1 MHLTAQPSHKRREKY
16 KSATKADLIA
26 SMLKSAPT
34 LSDDTTAAPLD
45 SFKSPRDSL
54 SPIDDCFEE
63 ASRRKGSEFPRDT
76 STFTCSSKCSG
87 AWLPLDFTR
96 SGKQQLIQKAGTQ
109 SQSQKAPHD
118 AFLDVDANHA
128 IATQAVSTPAHAACS
143 PRSPLITRPHRP
155 TDLKI
160 DRSNGLTAIPTND
173 LRSLIRDGHTAGYET
188 STQVPRPKPKKPLSK
203 SHSVTMGS
211 NSSTLNGQS
220 EADDA
225 SLNSG
230 VRRPMRVLRKSS
242 TNLFKRVD
250 SKSPLPRPLTATSII
265 VTDRKPSD
273 LPESP
278 VDPYLE
284 PAHKAREPIILH
296 SDSTMTVDEKAA
308 DDISAAAKPSDDSD
322 KENQSPRAKL
332 KDNSEHNEDNHGT
345 ASALRAS
352 ALSPTIPAP
361 SPLPED
367 SPHKYGLKDRMETP
381 EPEPVKQPP
390 PPEPVE
396 LNKAQRRS
404 SGLEIFNEAKSL
416 QSAQSFLNGLST
428 SRRRAESM
436 NRMTDS
442 TWPTTTTTSRPV
454 SRPGSRPTSTRP
466 PSALHMNTATGSSAG
481 GGGYNDID
489 GRKRGHNFKTNG
501 FAYSR
506 ALNLTQLQ
514 CYRSH
519 TRLLRS
525 KNKAAPVECAVC
537 HMDDDQEHWTCSW
550 CALRMC
556 RYCRKAFG
564 EGGVKA
570 LRGRIREAEIGGCDG
585 GLDGEGSDS
594 EGEKKTGRRV

>member
-1 MHLTAQPSHKRREKY
+1 
-16 KSATKADLIA
+16 
-26 SMLKSAPT
+26 
-34 LSDDTTAAPLD
+34 
-45 SFKSPRDSL
+45 
-54 SPIDDCFEE
+54 
-63 ASRRKGSEFPRDT
+63 
-76 STFTCSSKCSG
+76 
-87 AWLPLDFTR
+87 
-96 SGKQQLIQKAGTQ
+96 
-109 SQSQKAPHD
+109 
-118 AFLDVDANHA
+118 
-128 IATQAVSTPAHAACS
+128 
-143 PRSPLITRPHRP
+143 
-155 TDLKI
+155 
-160 DRSNGLTAIPTND
+160 
-173 LRSLIRDGHTAGYET
+173 
-188 STQVPRPKPKKPLSK
+188 
-203 SHSVTMGS
+203 MGS
-211 NSSTLNGQS
+211 NSSTLNGQPD
-220 EADDA
+220 ADDA

-308 DDISAAAKPSDDSD
+308 DDSTAAAKPSDDSD

-332 KDNSEHNEDNHGT
+332 KDNYELNDDNQGT
-345 ASALRAS
+345 VSALRAS

-436 NRMTDS
+436 NRTTDS
-442 TWPTTTTTSRPV
+442 TWPTITTSRPG
-454 SRPGSRPTSTRP
+454 SRPGSRPTSSRP
-466 PSALHMNTATGSSAG
+466 PSALHMNATG
-481 GGGYNDID
+481 GGGGGGSGGAGYSDGD
-489 GRKRGHNFKTNG
+489 GRKRGHNFKSNG

-514 CYRSH
+514 CYRGH

-525 KNKAAPVECAVC
+525 RNKAAPVECAVC

-570 LRGRIREAEIGGCDG
+570 LRGRIREAEMGCRG
-585 GLDGEGSDS
+585 VRGEDGEGSDS
-594 EGEKKTGRRV
+594 EGEKVVRRGRSRGFT

>member
-1 MHLTAQPSHKRREKY
+1 MHLMARPSLKRREKY

-26 SMLKSAPT
+26 TMLRSTPT
-34 LSDDTTAAPLD
+34 LHNDTTAAPLD
-45 SFKSPRDSL
+45 SSNSPRDSL

-63 ASRRKGSEFPRDT
+63 ENRRKGSEFPRDT
-76 STFTCSSKCSG
+76 STFTCSSKCSE
-87 AWLPLDFTR
+87 AWLPPHFTC
-96 SGKQQLIQKAGTQ
+96 SGKQQLIKEAGTQ
-109 SQSQKAPHD
+109 PQLQKAPAPHD

-160 DRSNGLTAIPTND
+160 DRSNGLTAISADD
-173 LRSLIRDGHTAGYET
+173 LRSLISDGHTAGYET

-284 PAHKAREPIILH
+284 PAHKAREPVILH
-296 SDSTMTVDEKAA
+296 SDSTMTVNEKAA
-308 DDISAAAKPSDDSD
+308 DDLSASAKPSDDSD

-332 KDNSEHNEDNHGT
+332 KDHFEHNDDKHGT
-345 ASALRAS
+345 VSALRAS

-404 SGLEIFNEAKSL
+404 SGLEIFNV
-416 QSAQSFLNGLST
+416 SATPRRLS
-428 SRRRAESM
+428 SI
-436 NRMTDS
+436 N
-442 TWPTTTTTSRPV
+442 P
-454 SRPGSRPTSTRP
+454 
-466 PSALHMNTATGSSAG
+466 H
-481 GGGYNDID
+481 
-489 GRKRGHNFKTNG
+489 
-501 FAYSR
+501 
-506 ALNLTQLQ
+506 
-514 CYRSH
+514 
-519 TRLLRS
+519 
-525 KNKAAPVECAVC
+525 
-537 HMDDDQEHWTCSW
+537 
-550 CALRMC
+550 
-556 RYCRKAFG
+556 
-564 EGGVKA
+564 
-570 LRGRIREAEIGGCDG
+570 
-585 GLDGEGSDS
+585 
-594 EGEKKTGRRV
+594 

>member
-1 MHLTAQPSHKRREKY
+1 
-16 KSATKADLIA
+16 
-26 SMLKSAPT
+26 
-34 LSDDTTAAPLD
+34 
-45 SFKSPRDSL
+45 
-54 SPIDDCFEE
+54 
-63 ASRRKGSEFPRDT
+63 
-76 STFTCSSKCSG
+76 
-87 AWLPLDFTR
+87 
-96 SGKQQLIQKAGTQ
+96 
-109 SQSQKAPHD
+109 
-118 AFLDVDANHA
+118 
-128 IATQAVSTPAHAACS
+128 
-143 PRSPLITRPHRP
+143 
-155 TDLKI
+155 
-160 DRSNGLTAIPTND
+160 
-173 LRSLIRDGHTAGYET
+173 
-188 STQVPRPKPKKPLSK
+188 
-203 SHSVTMGS
+203 
-211 NSSTLNGQS
+211 
-220 EADDA
+220 
-225 SLNSG
+225 
-230 VRRPMRVLRKSS
+230 MRVLRKSS

-332 KDNSEHNEDNHGT
+332 KDNSEHNDDSHGT

-442 TWPTTTTTSRPV
+442 TWPTTTTSRPV
-454 SRPGSRPTSTRP
+454 SRPGSRPTSSRP
-466 PSALHMNTATGSSAG
+466 PSAMHMNATAGGSAG

-585 GLDGEGSDS
+585 GLHGEGSDS
-594 EGEKKTGRRV
+594 EGEKTVGRRGRGRAFT

>member
-1 MHLTAQPSHKRREKY
+1 
-16 KSATKADLIA
+16 
-26 SMLKSAPT
+26 
-34 LSDDTTAAPLD
+34 
-45 SFKSPRDSL
+45 
-54 SPIDDCFEE
+54 
-63 ASRRKGSEFPRDT
+63 
-76 STFTCSSKCSG
+76 
-87 AWLPLDFTR
+87 
-96 SGKQQLIQKAGTQ
+96 
-109 SQSQKAPHD
+109 
-118 AFLDVDANHA
+118 
-128 IATQAVSTPAHAACS
+128 
-143 PRSPLITRPHRP
+143 
-155 TDLKI
+155 
-160 DRSNGLTAIPTND
+160 
-173 LRSLIRDGHTAGYET
+173 
-188 STQVPRPKPKKPLSK
+188 
-203 SHSVTMGS
+203 MGS

-322 KENQSPRAKL
+322 KGNQSPRAKL
-332 KDNSEHNEDNHGT
+332 KDNYEHTDDYHGT

-390 PPEPVE
+390 APEPVE

-442 TWPTTTTTSRPV
+442 TWPTTTTSRPG

-466 PSALHMNTATGSSAG
+466 SSSAMHMNATAGGSAG
-481 GGGYNDID
+481 GGAYRDID

-514 CYRSH
+514 CYRNH

-556 RYCRKAFG
+556 RYCRKAFV

-570 LRGRIREAEIGGCDG
+570 LRGRIREAEMAGCGGDG
-585 GLDGEGSDS
+585 GGDGEGSDS
-594 EGEKKTGRRV
+594 EGETVGRSGRGRAFT

>member
-1 MHLTAQPSHKRREKY
+1 
-16 KSATKADLIA
+16 
-26 SMLKSAPT
+26 
-34 LSDDTTAAPLD
+34 
-45 SFKSPRDSL
+45 
-54 SPIDDCFEE
+54 
-63 ASRRKGSEFPRDT
+63 
-76 STFTCSSKCSG
+76 
-87 AWLPLDFTR
+87 
-96 SGKQQLIQKAGTQ
+96 
-109 SQSQKAPHD
+109 
-118 AFLDVDANHA
+118 
-128 IATQAVSTPAHAACS
+128 
-143 PRSPLITRPHRP
+143 
-155 TDLKI
+155 
-160 DRSNGLTAIPTND
+160 
-173 LRSLIRDGHTAGYET
+173 
-188 STQVPRPKPKKPLSK
+188 
-203 SHSVTMGS
+203 MGS
-211 NSSTLNGQS
+211 NSSTLNGHS

-296 SDSTMTVDEKAA
+296 SDSTMTVNEKAA
-308 DDISAAAKPSDDSD
+308 DDLSAAAKPSDDSD

-332 KDNSEHNEDNHGT
+332 KDHYEHNDDKHGT
-345 ASALRAS
+345 TSALRAS

-442 TWPTTTTTSRPV
+442 TWPTTTTSRPV
-454 SRPGSRPTSTRP
+454 SRPGSRPTLTRP
-466 PSALHMNTATGSSAG
+466 PSATHMNSGN
-481 GGGYNDID
+481 GYGDVD
-489 GRKRGHNFKTNG
+489 GRKRGHNFKSNG

-506 ALNLTQLQ
+506 ALNLTQLK

-570 LRGRIREAEIGGCDG
+570 LRTRIREAEIGSRGAG
-585 GLDGEGSDS
+585 GGSEDGEGSESSAS
-594 EGEKKTGRRV
+594 ERLVGRRGRPRAFT

>member
-1 MHLTAQPSHKRREKY
+1 
-16 KSATKADLIA
+16 
-26 SMLKSAPT
+26 
-34 LSDDTTAAPLD
+34 
-45 SFKSPRDSL
+45 
-54 SPIDDCFEE
+54 
-63 ASRRKGSEFPRDT
+63 
-76 STFTCSSKCSG
+76 
-87 AWLPLDFTR
+87 
-96 SGKQQLIQKAGTQ
+96 
-109 SQSQKAPHD
+109 
-118 AFLDVDANHA
+118 
-128 IATQAVSTPAHAACS
+128 
-143 PRSPLITRPHRP
+143 
-155 TDLKI
+155 
-160 DRSNGLTAIPTND
+160 
-173 LRSLIRDGHTAGYET
+173 
-188 STQVPRPKPKKPLSK
+188 
-203 SHSVTMGS
+203 MGS

-250 SKSPLPRPLTATSII
+250 SKSPLSRPLTATSII

-296 SDSTMTVDEKAA
+296 SDSTMTVYEKAA
-308 DDISAAAKPSDDSD
+308 DDLSAAAKPSDDSD

-332 KDNSEHNEDNHGT
+332 KDNYEHTDHNHGT

-404 SGLEIFNEAKSL
+404 SGLEIFNVSPQAPPSPSKNQFNVNPITNIQPQEAKSL

-442 TWPTTTTTSRPV
+442 TWPTTTTSRPV

-466 PSALHMNTATGSSAG
+466 PSAMHMNSTATTSGGVG
-481 GGGYNDID
+481 GGGYSDID

-585 GLDGEGSDS
+585 GLHGEGSDS
-594 EGEKKTGRRV
+594 EGEKTVGRRGRGRAFT